1 VAEAGKGA
9 GEERLGDL
17 LRTWEESPSPRV
29 GLQLA
34 EEHRRAGRH
43 ADARAVLERSL
54 ESHPG
59 HLSSLVALGKSQLD
73 LGEPAAAAGRFETV
87 LERDPTHLVAGKLLI
102 EAHLRRG
109 DGAGARRRLEHY
121 RLLNAGDPELEDLE
135 RRTDELE
142 AAEPAGT
149 PPAAAAEGVDDAK
162 EVEAAGEGPGEGE
175 AGAAG
180 EEAGEPAAEW
190 EPAGTPGTGAGHGTE
205 PPAAAAAPRLPVE
218 HGAGDPFGSLAGAG
232 DERRWLAGLAAPGI
246 FPLEL
251 PAEPEPPAAAEEPL
265 PVAAAPEAGEPAPA
279 AAQAAAEEPPPVIPE
294 PIAEDEP
301 AAAAAPFA
309 PRETLAGAPEPPPPA
324 APSEPGERATRPA
337 APVERAAP
345 APVRAVAGAAAPAAE
360 PSERAT
366 NTLGELYLAQGHLDD
381 AERVFR
387 AVLARRPDDAAAQAG
402 LAEAARRRRG
412 PFDAAAL
419 MRWAASRGRPVAGG
433 DRTAR
438 SAAMLRAYLDRL
450 HGESR
455 RDVP

>member
-1 VAEAGKGA
+1 MRSNPRRRRFLRRPREPPVAEAGKGA

-102 EAHLRRG
+102 EAQLRRG

-149 PPAAAAEGVDDAK
+149 PPAAAAEGVDDAE
-162 EVEAAGEGPGEGE
+162 EVEAAGEEPGEGE

-180 EEAGEPAAEW
+180 EEAGEPAAAW
-190 EPAGTPGTGAGHGTE
+190 EPAGTPEPGAGRGTE
-205 PPAAAAAPRLPVE
+205 PPAAAAAPRPPVE
-218 HGAGDPFGSLAGAG
+218 HGAGDPFGSLAGAA

-251 PAEPEPPAAAEEPL
+251 PAEPEPPAAVKAPPATEEPSAEPEEPAAVAAPPEAEEPAGAEEEPP
-265 PVAAAPEAGEPAPA
+265 PVAAAPEPA
-279 AAQAAAEEPPPVIPE
+279 
-294 PIAEDEP
+294 
-301 AAAAAPFA
+301 
-309 PRETLAGAPEPPPPA
+309 
-324 APSEPGERATRPA
+324 ERATRPA
-337 APVERAAP
+337 PPVERAAP
-345 APVRAVAGAAAPAAE
+345 APVRAVAEAAAPAAE
-360 PSERAT
+360 SGERAT

-387 AVLARRPDDAAAQAG
+387 AVLTRRPDDAAAHAG

-412 PFDAAAL
+412 PFDAGAL
-419 MRWAASRGRPVAGG
+419 MRWAASRGRPVTGG

-438 SAAMLRAYLDRL
+438 SAAMLRTYLDRL